1 MIFKDKIQS
10 VMVCAKSHNHHTIII
25 GYVRLKLE
33 SFGKRCH
40 SHCHALLKFCF
51 VVRNMLQLYLP
62 LCQDQLYLPAS
73 LPPDVSHQA
82 PQAPSTTQ
90 LGRHF
95 VANPPKSCSQTILP
109 YCGLLFDDDKE
120 EEEENSVYDTNNEDD
135 NNKAKNGTTLQATKP
150 PSPPCI
156 CHICH
161 PPSLLEPSQA
171 HHTSA

>member
-1 MIFKDKIQS
+1 M
-10 VMVCAKSHNHHTIII
+10 I
-25 GYVRLKLE
+25 GYVRFMLE

-73 LPPDVSHQA
+73 LPPDVSHH
-82 PQAPSTTQ
+82 APSATQ

-95 VANPPKSCSQTILP
+95 VTNPPEIGTKTGLP
-109 YCGLLFDDDKE
+109 GCGVHDDYNTDE
-120 EEEENSVYDTNNEDD
+120 EDEEGVVYDTDDEDD
-135 NNKAKNGTTLQATKP
+135 NNNAEMALPSKP
-150 PSPPCI
+150 PSPLCI

-171 HHTSA
+171 HHTSEP